1 MALSGCA
8 GGGGLIGGGVDFTL
22 SVSPGS
28 QTVAAGSSIGY
39 TITAGSLVQLSVSGL
54 PPGATAGFSEPTFTG
69 TGTTLVILTANNTP
83 TGTFHLTITGTD
95 LTGTQTAEAMMTVT
109 PGPPSLDF
117 VVDVTPASQTTLGG
131 GVVDY
136 TVSVT
141 SDNAAPVNLS
151 VSGLPAGATGTFN
164 PASITHQGKSTLTVA
179 TQDPTAP
186 GFYGLNVIGS
196 DPTGTQKVPI
206 ILNIPSVDFT
216 LQQQI
221 GPFEVIAGGNA
232 IGTVTATP
240 VLGTLGSVSLSVVSG
255 LPPGAS
261 ASFSPA
267 TLGGPVTSSTITIST
282 TTSLASGIY
291 QLVVQGADSSGI
303 QTVQVPFNVISGN
316 PSAGFFLAA
325 VPDDHEVQPGGSASY
340 TIIVSNN
347 AGPVPPV
354 TFTLS
359 GGPLNGSMGIT
370 PLGGN
375 TFLLSVSTDPLDDES
390 IASVL
395 ITATGPDGTQQIEVS
410 LEIDQ
415 IPH

>member
-1 MALSGCA
+1 
-8 GGGGLIGGGVDFTL
+8 
-22 SVSPGS
+22 
-28 QTVAAGSSIGY
+28 
-39 TITAGSLVQLSVSGL
+39 
-54 PPGATAGFSEPTFTG
+54 
-69 TGTTLVILTANNTP
+69 
-83 TGTFHLTITGTD
+83 
-95 LTGTQTAEAMMTVT
+95 
-109 PGPPSLDF
+109 
-117 VVDVTPASQTTLGG
+117 
-131 GVVDY
+131 
-136 TVSVT
+136 
-141 SDNAAPVNLS
+141 
-151 VSGLPAGATGTFN
+151 
-164 PASITHQGKSTLTVA
+164 
-179 TQDPTAP
+179 
-186 GFYGLNVIGS
+186 LNVIGT

-216 LQQQI
+216 LQQEI
-221 GPFEVIAGGNA
+221 GPFAVMAGGNA

-240 VLGTLGSVSLSVVSG
+240 VLGALQSVSLSVVSG

-267 TLGGPVTSSTITIST
+267 TLGGPVTSSTMTITTTIS
-282 TTSLASGIY
+282 LVPGIY

-303 QTVQVPFNVISGN
+303 QTVQVPFTVISGN

-354 TFTLS
+354 TFTLT

-375 TFLLSVSTDPLDDES
+375 AYLLSVSTDPLDDER

-395 ITATGPDGTQQIEVS
+395 ITATGPNGTQQIEVS
-410 LEIDQ
+410 LQIDQ
-415 IPH
+415 IP